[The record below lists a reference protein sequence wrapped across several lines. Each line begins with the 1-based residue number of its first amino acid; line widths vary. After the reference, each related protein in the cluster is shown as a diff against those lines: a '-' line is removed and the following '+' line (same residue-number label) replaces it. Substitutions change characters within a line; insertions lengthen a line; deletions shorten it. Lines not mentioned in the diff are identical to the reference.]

1 VHTTDRSGRLRA
13 SMWLLTACGIWLV
26 GLGIY
31 FIALRPALLPE
42 DPRFMGATLA
52 QLRQAA
58 PGLPNHAEIEQREA
72 AVAVKDD
79 VSRMKI
85 GVERPLGCSSSATPR
100 PGP

>member
-1 VHTTDRSGRLRA
+1 MHTTCPTGLLRA

-52 QLRQAA
+52 QLRQAVAA
-58 PGLPNHAEIEQREA
+58 PPEHAEEIASLIAEA
-72 AVAVKDD
+72 GIRLKSDD
-79 VSRMKI
+79 F
-85 GVERPLGCSSSATPR
+85 GVD
-100 PGP
+100 